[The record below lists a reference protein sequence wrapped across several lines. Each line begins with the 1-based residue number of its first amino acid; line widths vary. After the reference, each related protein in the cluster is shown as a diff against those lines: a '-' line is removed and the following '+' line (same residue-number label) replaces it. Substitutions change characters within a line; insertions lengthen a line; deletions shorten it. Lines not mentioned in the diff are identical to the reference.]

1 MWVLILICTTY
12 KYCLWHQCC
21 FETKRDHFVLG
32 CGELW
37 FQNLLQRISS
47 SMYLF
52 TISPI
57 CIFVNVHRAWLH
69 RIATN
74 LWTTSKLHFPLKN
87 RNQAS
92 GRTMW
97 FKEFYNFL
105 KAIIWNWYGQHRFPK
120 HMFIIVFRFI
130 LPPSNILFIFTCG
143 TDWLNISLYMRDPFD
158 WLNISLY
165 WID

>member
-1 MWVLILICTTY
+1 
-12 KYCLWHQCC
+12 
-21 FETKRDHFVLG
+21 
-32 CGELW
+32 
-37 FQNLLQRISS
+37 
-47 SMYLF
+47 MYLF

-57 CIFVNVHRAWLH
+57 CIFLKVHRAWLH
-69 RIATN
+69 CIATN

-105 KAIIWNWYGQHRFPK
+105 KAIIWNWHWQHRFPK

-130 LPPSNILFIFTCG
+130 LPPSNILFIFICG
-143 TDWLNISLYMRDPFD
+143 TDWLNISLHMRNPFDWSNIYIYIELTKYRYIFNNSLLWSPFD
-158 WLNISLY
+158 WLNISHQFPQTLLRMLSSV
-165 WID
+165 DFP